1 MCGVAGGLGDGAS
14 SLRRPLHPT
23 SAGCHASRGSRG
35 NPVLPHATVAQ
46 TQGNQSTSTLTED
59 LAGNWQLSVICYL
72 HRWSSS
78 VSSRVHVTA
87 EMRDRLVVS
96 SVFHSR
102 TRAVRPLR
110 VYGNEPF
117 YVLNSNTA
125 YCSINRTGSTQYIT
139 FIFLLN

>member
-1 MCGVAGGLGDGAS
+1 VSGTDLLVCGVAGGLGDGDS

-23 SAGCHASRGSRG
+23 GAGCHASRGSRG

-59 LAGNWQLSVICYL
+59 LAGKWQLSVRSCL
-72 HRWSSS
+72 QRWSSG
-78 VSSRVHVTA
+78 VSCRVHVTA
-87 EMRDRLVVS
+87 EMRDRIVVS

-102 TRAVRPLR
+102 TSAVRPLR

-117 YVLNSNTA
+117 YVLNSNTG
-125 YCSINRTGSTQYIT
+125 Y
-139 FIFLLN
+139 